1 MPIKMQIIYLI
12 KVSLKPLVSTN
23 IITKVKL
30 ANVLTTFLGNK
41 GRWPMMR
48 GSLRVKEGNGQ
59 VGQGL

>member
-41 GRWPMMR
+41 GR
-48 GSLRVKEGNGQ
+48 
-59 VGQGL
+59 